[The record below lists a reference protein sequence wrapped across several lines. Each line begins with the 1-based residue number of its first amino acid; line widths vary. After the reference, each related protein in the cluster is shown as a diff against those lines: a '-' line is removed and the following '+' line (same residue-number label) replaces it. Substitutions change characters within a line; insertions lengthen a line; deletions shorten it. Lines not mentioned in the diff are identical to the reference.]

1 MNKQSNTRDRL
12 RRRDERE
19 ASRAGATPKARRE
32 RTAQAA
38 PARKE
43 GFLSGLST
51 TTLFA
56 IGGIVF
62 IAAILGYAVWQANNV
77 NTGDPGWV
85 TAMNDASDRLPGDYV
100 APHPGPDGALNT
112 QDDRQ
117 HVAPGVVIPI
127 CTEEQKASGNIS
139 NPVCYH
145 SNPPTSGPHT
155 STPQGFGN
163 MENPA
168 PKENIVHSMEH
179 GGVYIWYN
187 TSDQAAIDLIR
198 GVVDENRDRRRFVG
212 GTSYTGMESNTVAI
226 TSWTRVDKFPVSEL
240 TKERLQ
246 EFINTHHKRFNP
258 EGF

>member
-1 MNKQSNTRDRL
+1 LNKQSNTRDRL

-19 ASRAGATPKARRE
+19 ASRVGAAPRARRD

-38 PARKE
+38 PARKQ
-43 GFLSGLST
+43 GFLSSLST
-51 TTLFA
+51 TTMFA
-56 IGGIVF
+56 IAGVAF
-62 IAAILGYAVWQANNV
+62 IAAILVYAVVQANNV
-77 NTGDPGWV
+77 NTSEPSWMKAIMDDS
-85 TAMNDASDRLPGDYV
+85 ARLPGQYIE
-100 APHPGPDGALNT
+100 PHPGPDGVLNT

-117 HVAPGVVIPI
+117 HVAPGVIIPI
-127 CTEEQKASGNIS
+127 CSEEQLASGNIS
-139 NPVCYH
+139 DPICYN

-155 STPQGFGN
+155 STPQGWGN

-187 TSDQAAIDLIR
+187 TNDQAAIDLIHS
-198 GVVDENRDRRRFVG
+198 VVDDNRDRRRFVG
-212 GTSYTGMESNTVAI
+212 STIYNDMPANTVAI
-226 TSWTRVDKFPVSEL
+226 TAWTRLDKFSVSEL

-246 EFINTHHKRFNP
+246 EFINEHHKRFNP